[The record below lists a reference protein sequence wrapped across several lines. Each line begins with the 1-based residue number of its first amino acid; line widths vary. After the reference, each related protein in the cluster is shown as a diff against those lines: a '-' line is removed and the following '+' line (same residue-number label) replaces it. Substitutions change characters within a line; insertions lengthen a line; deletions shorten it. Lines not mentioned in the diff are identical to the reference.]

1 MGVQK
6 SFSQEVLCNLTKLSF
21 SLTFN
26 MFSVVLLSLVGMSSA
41 QYFYRPTG
49 YSHACFASP
58 SHSYSWGVGNS
69 FASVSRKYSPRV
81 VAPAV
86 PSFTRNAP
94 AADVDVSAPSAKAAI
109 AYIGETLGLD
119 TCGEIAKGYIKTLE
133 NGGSAEEA
141 VAAATSLYRV
151 NFFARGSP
159 SASAACKAAEGAYKA
174 AFYSGR
180 DPVTA
185 AAEAYLSASAAD
197 SPCASA
203 ANEAALAA
211 AKAFASATAADAKAG
226 RSTVDA
232 KCAKAAAA
240 YAGASAIP
248 SAAGNAALNAFVA
261 KALETGNG
269 FDLSCASAADK
280 FIESYSAGESNA
292 RLAAARE
299 YIALYSSNPNSA
311 KDSPCAAA
319 AQAFAKSTPQ
329 FGPTSKALEA
339 FIDSAVLGGDAGVD
353 PVCSAAASAYIES
366 ILGGATELAATEAA
380 SVAYISSLGD
390 NPNFDSNS
398 ACGKAADAYIAAF

>member
-1 MGVQK
+1 
-6 SFSQEVLCNLTKLSF
+6 
-21 SLTFN
+21 
-26 MFSVVLLSLVGMSSA
+26 MSSA

-49 YSHACFASP
+49 YSRASFASP

-69 FASVSRKYSPRV
+69 FASVSQKFSPRV
-81 VAPAV
+81 VAPAI
-86 PSFTRNAP
+86 PTFTRTAP
-94 AADVDVSAPSAKAAI
+94 AADVDVSAPSARAAI

-133 NGGSAEEA
+133 NGGSAVEA

-174 AFYSGR
+174 AFYSGQ

-203 ANEAALAA
+203 AKAYFGAVNAGSAADKAALAS
-211 AKAFASATAADAKAG
+211 AKAFASATAADAKAVSILCRKKVTMLLMFNVQG

-248 SAAGNAALNAFVA
+248 SPAGNAALNAFVA

-269 FDLSCASAADK
+269 FDASCASAADK

-319 AQAFAKSTPQ
+319 AQAFAKATPQ
-329 FGPTSKALEA
+329 FGATSKALEA
-339 FIDSAVLGGDAGVD
+339 FIDRAVLGGDAGLD
-353 PVCSAAASAYIES
+353 PVCSAAASAYIDS

-380 SVAYISSLGD
+380 SVGYISALGD

>member
-1 MGVQK
+1 
-6 SFSQEVLCNLTKLSF
+6 
-21 SLTFN
+21 
-26 MFSVVLLSLVGMSSA
+26 MSSA

-49 YSHACFASP
+49 YSRASFASP

-69 FASVSRKYSPRV
+69 FASVSRKYSPKV
-81 VAPAV
+81 LAPAI
-86 PSFTRNAP
+86 PTFTRTSP
-94 AADVDVSAPSAKAAI
+94 AADVDVSAPSARAAI

-133 NGGSAEEA
+133 NGGSAVEA

-174 AFYSGR
+174 AFYSGQ

-203 ANEAALAA
+203 AKAYFGAVNAGSAADKAALAS

-248 SAAGNAALNAFVA
+248 STAGNAALNAFVA

-269 FDLSCASAADK
+269 FDASCASAADK

-319 AQAFAKSTPQ
+319 AQAFAKATPQ
-329 FGPTSKALEA
+329 FGATSKALEA
-339 FIDSAVLGGDAGVD
+339 FIDSAVLGGDAGLD

-380 SVAYISSLGD
+380 SVAYISALGD